1 MKAEI
6 KSESEAR
13 MEFVLKDAD
22 PSFVN
27 MIRRFAMSQVPVF
40 AIDRVTVY
48 ENSSALFDEYIAN
61 RIGLVPIK
69 TAGSF
74 KPDEEIVFT
83 LDAAG
88 PCTVYSR
95 DLKSTD
101 SKIKAANQN
110 ILIMKLLENES
121 LRLEGTAK
129 LGKGRQHA
137 KFQAGLVSYSIDG
150 TTFHVTAESFS
161 QIPVREMLVKA
172 AGIVEQ
178 KCDEMD
184 EALDALEKAS
194 KKKKE

>member
-6 KSESEAR
+6 KSESENR
-13 MEFVLKDAD
+13 MEFVLKDAS

-40 AIDRVTVY
+40 AIDKVTVY
-48 ENSSALFDEYIAN
+48 ENTSALFDEYIAN
-61 RIGLVPIK
+61 RIGLVPIR

-83 LDAAG
+83 LDASG
-88 PCTVYSR
+88 PCTVYSK

-110 ILIMKLLENES
+110 ILLLKLMENES
-121 LRLEGTAK
+121 LRLEGRAK

-137 KFQAGLVSYSIDG
+137 KFQAGLVSYAIDG
-150 TTFHVTAESFS
+150 NSFHVSAESFS
-161 QIPVREMLVKA
+161 QVPVREMLVKA
-172 AGIVEQ
+172 AGMVEQ
-178 KCDEMD
+178 KCDEM
-184 EALDALEKAS
+184 EESLDALERS
-194 KKKKE
+194 LKKKKE